1 MLSVNAMPDQ
11 LQAMREQQVKAPS
24 PAHVVITTFLSVI
37 VGQILLSAFLSLFF
51 DFNFTATLKGTSMPT
66 LIRPT
71 NDQVILK
78 PLKQEDRKTS
88 GGIVL
93 PDTTRD
99 SCALGLVFAV
109 GRGLPVLG
117 TTSAF
122 HKPEVERH
130 DEVIYYK
137 NRTTPVNCE
146 GENFLLIKA
155 EDILAVIS
163 RYSDPPTPADPAPT
177 VQ

>member
-1 MLSVNAMPDQ
+1 MLSVNAMPNQ
-11 LQAMREQQVKAPS
+11 LREQQAKASS
-24 PAHVVITTFLSVI
+24 PAHVAITTFLSVI
-37 VGQILLSAFLSLFF
+37 VGQILFSAVLSLFF

-109 GRGLPVLG
+109 GRGLPVQG
-117 TTSAF
+117 STSEF
-122 HKPEVERH
+122 HKPEANRG
-130 DEVIYYK
+130 DEVVYYK
-137 NRTTPVNCE
+137 NRTTPFRCE
-146 GENFLLIKA
+146 GEDLLLIKA

-163 RYSDPPTPADPAPT
+163 RQPDLPTPADSTPT
-177 VQ
+177 AQ